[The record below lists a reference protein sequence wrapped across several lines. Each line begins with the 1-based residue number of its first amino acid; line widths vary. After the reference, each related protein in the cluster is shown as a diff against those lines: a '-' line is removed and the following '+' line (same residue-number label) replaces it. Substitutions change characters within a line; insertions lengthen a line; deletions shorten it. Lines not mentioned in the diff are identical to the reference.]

1 MKSKTIILGLDVDSA
16 CFFFVEG
23 NIITNMN
30 ISYSALTQ
38 INIFMHID
46 KWLVL
51 ENLKQITVFCNW

>member
-1 MKSKTIILGLDVDSA
+1 MKSKTIILGSDVDSA

-38 INIFMHID
+38 INIFMQID